1 MKPNRT
7 IRIILRYKIMKRI
20 IYLFFSAAAIG
31 LFCVSPAFAAEATDD
46 ILSAFRKYK
55 ELRRRFHLS
64 LKYLSENIWSGL
76 ISRSLI
82 SPVIHRS
89 HIISGGK
96 YSATKYP
103 YPLRRIFRSSWPP
116 E

>member
-55 ELRRRFHLS
+55 ELRITQTVPSVIEISFGEYLERFDFAVIDEDDRTGFLREWHP
-64 LKYLSENIWSGL
+64 
-76 ISRSLI
+76 
-82 SPVIHRS
+82 SPKS
-89 HIISGGK
+89 
-96 YSATKYP
+96 
-103 YPLRRIFRSSWPP
+103 
-116 E
+116 